1 MRRSDLQRWA
11 FVLLTGGVSVAFVWI
26 LWPFFGAVLWATV
39 LAIVL
44 EPVYRRMLARV
55 RGGRSVASL
64 ATVIVCLLLGVL
76 PLVLLIAALVREGT
90 VVYQNMT
97 SQTGDFGSYLQSAIN
112 VLPAW
117 MLRGLDLLGF
127 GDVVSVK
134 ASLSGAARAA
144 SREVA
149 TRALSIGQNTL
160 DFVLNVVIML
170 YLLFFLFR
178 DGDMLRARIDRAL
191 PLRGEYKGELSAKFA
206 SVIRATIKGTLVVAL
221 VQGFLG
227 GVALAVVGIPG
238 ALLLGALMA
247 VLSLLP
253 MIGSFLVWG
262 PIAAYLLISGA
273 FLKGIG
279 LLVFGTIVIG
289 TIDNVLRPL
298 LVGKDTRL
306 PDYVVLVSTLGG
318 IALFGFNGFVV
329 GPVVAAL
336 FVATWEQ
343 FASAQGPVD

>member
-1 MRRSDLQRWA
+1 
-11 FVLLTGGVSVAFVWI
+11 
-26 LWPFFGAVLWATV
+26 
-39 LAIVL
+39 
-44 EPVYRRMLARV
+44 
-55 RGGRSVASL
+55 
-64 ATVIVCLLLGVL
+64 
-76 PLVLLIAALVREGT
+76 
-90 VVYQNMT
+90 
-97 SQTGDFGSYLQSAIN
+97 
-112 VLPAW
+112 
-117 MLRGLDLLGF
+117 
-127 GDVVSVK
+127 
-134 ASLSGAARAA
+134 
-144 SREVA
+144 
-149 TRALSIGQNTL
+149 
-160 DFVLNVVIML
+160 ML

-178 DGDMLRARIDRAL
+178 DGDVLRARIDRAL

-221 VQGFLG
+221 VQGLLG

-279 LLVFGTIVIG
+279 LLVFGTLVIG
-289 TIDNVLRPL
+289 TIDNLLRPL